1 MTNEIKIIAQLTIN
15 DMYYDE
21 VLDELRH
28 LAKLSKLEAGNISY
42 RIHKDTCA
50 KDSII
55 LIEHWKS
62 MEAFE
67 SHKETVHFKLYKSN
81 TENMIANDKV
91 YILKTI
97 T

>member
-42 RIHKDTCA
+42 QLHKDIYT

-67 SHKETVHFKLYKSN
+67 KHKETDHFKSYQNN
-81 TENMIANDKV
+81 TKNMILNDKIT
-91 YILKTI
+91 ILKNI
-97 T
+97 N

>member
-15 DMYYDE
+15 DIYYDQ
-21 VLDELRH
+21 VIDELRH

-42 RIHKDTCA
+42 LLHMDIYT

-67 SHKETVHFKLYKSN
+67 NHKETTHFKLYKSN
-81 TENMIANDKV
+81 TENMILNDDV
-91 YILKTI
+91 LILEEI
-97 T
+97 N

>member
-1 MTNEIKIIAQLTIN
+1 MTNEIKIIAQLTIS
-15 DMYYDE
+15 DMYYDQ

-28 LAKLSKLEAGNISY
+28 LAKLSKLEAGNIGY
-42 RIHKDTCA
+42 QLYKDIYT

-67 SHKETVHFKLYKSN
+67 SHKETAHFKLYKSN
-81 TENMIANDKV
+81 TENMITNDNV